1 LGGDQLDLKAT
12 IAILHRQKRLMLL
25 TASLVLSL
33 AFGYVILAVPIYQST
48 VLLQVDGRSSNLL
61 DPSGSGL
68 EQSAILNARVDSEVE
83 ILSSQATALAVVY
96 ASNLVSDPEF
106 GPKLSWIGKFCI
118 AIGMECDGN
127 TLRRLVGMQQA
138 AIDDQAALVNGTL
151 KNLQDAVE
159 IRRRGLTYLIG
170 ISVASE
176 TPKRAAEI
184 ANTYAQTYIER
195 QVGAKTKAAIS
206 ARDVLRRQIDNAEAD
221 LAASERAVNNFI
233 ETNLSRLEKESGDP
247 AIADL
252 RRRLDGA
259 VETQARTRAQ
269 VLSAESAISSQNW
282 DAVANSLGDQAI
294 AELARQRKVLQ
305 DRLGDTISGSTEA
318 FDVAAEMARLDGDLA
333 RASVATLTTVHA
345 DMEAMQ
351 DRERE
356 TRDLLRTQLLRSDL
370 SAEMLAELFN
380 LQQGAT
386 IARNQYQ
393 TLLAREQDLGALANL
408 QIADARVVSEAL
420 PSNTPQAP
428 KRQLILALALIGG
441 LGAGVLCA
449 FLKEYFF
456 GGIVSASQLEN
467 VMQTQVPVT
476 LATFA
481 SGRSGLDPAE
491 SILTAPMSF
500 YAESFRK
507 LRAVIDLGLMNTDK
521 TTSPLKKGKVILV
534 SSAIPAEGKT
544 TTAIALARTYAL
556 SGVSTLLIDADLR
569 RPAVAA
575 RLGNQSTTGLIDFLA
590 PQAKEASLPIATFDD
605 TQSQL
610 TVISAGQRSNA
621 PTDQLLNGPSF
632 QGLMDSAIAGFD
644 IVIID
649 SPPLLPVVDT
659 RYLAR
664 FADAVVH
671 VVRYGSTTQGE
682 LREAATQLREFLRKD
697 AIYLGLLNMEE
708 RGGRQSGYYG
718 EYGQYGAVDD

>member
-1 LGGDQLDLKAT
+1 
-12 IAILHRQKRLMLL
+12 
-25 TASLVLSL
+25 
-33 AFGYVILAVPIYQST
+33 
-48 VLLQVDGRSSNLL
+48 
-61 DPSGSGL
+61 
-68 EQSAILNARVDSEVE
+68 
-83 ILSSQATALAVVY
+83 
-96 ASNLVSDPEF
+96 
-106 GPKLSWIGKFCI
+106 
-118 AIGMECDGN
+118 
-127 TLRRLVGMQQA
+127 
-138 AIDDQAALVNGTL
+138 
-151 KNLQDAVE
+151 
-159 IRRRGLTYLIG
+159 
-170 ISVASE
+170 
-176 TPKRAAEI
+176 
-184 ANTYAQTYIER
+184 
-195 QVGAKTKAAIS
+195 
-206 ARDVLRRQIDNAEAD
+206 
-221 LAASERAVNNFI
+221 
-233 ETNLSRLEKESGDP
+233 
-247 AIADL
+247 
-252 RRRLDGA
+252 
-259 VETQARTRAQ
+259 
-269 VLSAESAISSQNW
+269 
-282 DAVANSLGDQAI
+282 
-294 AELARQRKVLQ
+294 
-305 DRLGDTISGSTEA
+305 
-318 FDVAAEMARLDGDLA
+318 
-333 RASVATLTTVHA
+333 
-345 DMEAMQ
+345 
-351 DRERE
+351 
-356 TRDLLRTQLLRSDL
+356 
-370 SAEMLAELFN
+370 
-380 LQQGAT
+380 
-386 IARNQYQ
+386 
-393 TLLAREQDLGALANL
+393 
-408 QIADARVVSEAL
+408 
-420 PSNTPQAP
+420 
-428 KRQLILALALIGG
+428 
-441 LGAGVLCA
+441 
-449 FLKEYFF
+449 
-456 GGIVSASQLEN
+456 
-467 VMQTQVPVT
+467 

-569 RPAVAA
+569 RHAVAA